1 MSAAGPQPL
10 SINAAIADLTFLPNR
25 TPTTTAEQSVGAF
38 ARLADY
44 RDGAIFVGHW
54 AGRSEWERHTAGDE
68 IVSIIAGETTIT
80 FLVDG
85 DEKSTRLMLGQLVVV
100 PQGTWHRFD
109 TPVEVTVLSVS
120 PQPTDH
126 SADRPG

>member
-68 IVSIIAGETTIT
+68 IVMIVAGETPVTI
-80 FLVDG
+80 LVDA
-85 DEKSTRLMLGQLVVV
+85 DERSSPLATGQLVVV

-109 TPVEVTVLSVS
+109 TPHE
-120 PQPTDH
+120 
-126 SADRPG
+126 